1 MEYGDVDMNIR
12 SLLPS
17 VSATAVGAYAFNKV
31 FNRDPT
37 RYINPVGMVSASD
50 GKVYSID
57 NHQIKVVL
65 RIHDVH
71 IIRAPLAGRIKSV
84 VIAPGTTEPCI
95 GSCPP
100 GNRCKIATIDTKHG
114 DVVVKMVHG
123 AVTKK
128 ITVFVQPGDTVSK
141 GARIGHIH
149 LGSGCDVSLPPGYTS
164 NVQVGDIV
172 YAGST
177 IIATRTR

>member
-1 MEYGDVDMNIR
+1 MNVK

-17 VSATAVGAYAFNKV
+17 LSVTAVGAYAFNKL

-37 RYINPVGMVSASD
+37 RYINPVGLTSGSD

-57 NHQIKVVL
+57 NNQIKVLL

-71 IIRAPLAGRIKSV
+71 IIRAPLAGKIKSI

-100 GNRCKIATIDTKHG
+100 GNRCKIVTITTKRG
-114 DVVVKMVHG
+114 DVIVKMVHG

-128 ITVFVQPGDTVSK
+128 ITVFVQPGDNVQK
-141 GARIGHIH
+141 GTRIGHIH
-149 LGSGCDVSLPPGYTS
+149 LGSGCDISLPPGYKPI
-164 NVQVGDIV
+164 VQVGDIV

-177 IIATRTR
+177 SIATYTR